1 MLNYDGLWESR
12 KCSNEIR
19 RFSCIKLIDWYRLV
33 NIDWLADIDWLDDLT
48 CSSYSVRGKA
58 PRKDPVGKGSN
69 FADFVRFCPHSYARI
84 QQYMLPLMVGN
95 DSCHPSHVIWST
107 PERRFIKIQQ
117 ISSEKNDYVYHSNEI
132 VTNFV
137 GRVYD
142 EKRLLNS
149 MIDMLS
155 TKGAEYLN
163 KKFNG
168 PQDPNSIFVCTWYPS
183 PKHLRKILKDHFPLL
198 ESNTQTA

>member
-1 MLNYDGLWESR
+1 M
-12 KCSNEIR
+12 
-19 RFSCIKLIDWYRLV
+19 
-33 NIDWLADIDWLDDLT
+33 DWLDDLT

-58 PRKDPVGKGSN
+58 PWKDPVSKGSN

-84 QQYMLPLMVGN
+84 QQYMLPLKVGN
-95 DSCHPSHVIWST
+95 DSCHPSHVIWSI

-117 ISSEKNDYVYHSNEI
+117 ISSEKNDYVYHI
-132 VTNFV
+132 NFV
-137 GRVYD
+137 GRVCD

-168 PQDPNSIFVCTWYPS
+168 PQDPSSIFVCTWYPS
-183 PKHLRKILKDHFPLL
+183 PKHLRKNFKRSFSSSWKQYTNCLNIYIKAISRIPNN
-198 ESNTQTA
+198 ENNT